1 MDGRVGAAWEGGGEE
16 RRRKEE
22 RYQRRSTQST
32 EGGRVQGE
40 EGAAGGYKDGRETG
54 VFPCPSSGSQAP
66 PRFGQSLAE
75 RCRGGGGGGAGKR
88 GVVPV
93 SSP

>member
-1 MDGRVGAAWEGGGEE
+1 MWTGEQGQPGKGEE
-16 RRRKEE
+16 RRG
-22 RYQRRSTQST
+22 
-32 EGGRVQGE
+32 EGGKVPE
-40 EGAAGGYKDGRETG
+40 EEYTEYRGRPSTGRGGGCGGDKDGRETG